1 MLDATRW
8 IFALSVLAVTLTGC
22 AGSPSRGEARPAI
35 EGANSKWEAALS
47 RGDAAAIAN
56 LYTLDAQLLPANGNV
71 VSGREAIQKY
81 WQDAISS
88 GFKAV
93 NLTTLEAE
101 SCGDTA
107 YEVGKYSVPG
117 EAGKVAATGD
127 YIVIWKRDHGRWWL
141 HRDIWTNNAP
151 AGQ

>member
-1 MLDATRW
+1 MVLAVASSLRRGELASFIFELERGQMLDATKW
-8 IFALSVLAVTLTGC
+8 MFALSVLAVTVTGC
-22 AGSPSRGEARPAI
+22 AGSPSRSEARPAI

-47 RGDAAAIAN
+47 RGDSAAIAN
-56 LYTLDAQLLPANGNV
+56 LYTPDAQLLPPNGNV

-81 WQDAISS
+81 WQGAISS

-93 NLTTLEAE
+93 SLTTLEAE

-117 EAGKVAATGD
+117 DGGKV
-127 YIVIWKRDHGRWWL
+127 
-141 HRDIWTNNAP
+141 
-151 AGQ
+151 